1 MLANPA
7 AVAVAVAAAA
17 ACKKEADTGH
27 PAEVEGIEVGSEVE
41 FGCWRLSVQVRRVRA
56 CVKMLYLRRRVF
68 A

>member
-1 MLANPA
+1 MAGSSDFALGSEL
-7 AVAVAVAAAA
+7 VDDLRQ
-17 ACKKEADTGH
+17 EADTGH